1 MRVWIYSAAM
11 SAVFLASVLGTP
23 ALAQTIGSV
32 IELNRDAYGT
42 PPGGQTARLD
52 LGASVVSD
60 ELVQT
65 LAEASTRIR
74 FLDESDLRVGQS
86 SMIVLDRL
94 IYDPDQGTGEFV
106 LGIAVGTMRFISGDL
121 PPEQVL
127 IETPVAMIGIR
138 GTDFVV
144 TVTESGRTA
153 VAVFEGQVI
162 IAPFGGEPV
171 LASPGQTAVVGPT
184 SSEAVVQAGLIV
196 PLDPGLGKIP
206 DESEIADGVVVEGG
220 AIVGAR
226 AYVEP
231 GTVVKAGH
239 IWTGHPAQE
248 FRPVSDHER
257 SLFARGKKVYVAY
270 AAKYLGQTAA

>member
-1 MRVWIYSAAM
+1 MRVWTYSAAI
-11 SAVFLASVLGTP
+11 SAIFLAGLLGTP

-52 LGASVVSD
+52 LGGGVVSD

-74 FLDESDLRVGQS
+74 FLDESDLRVGES

-106 LGIAVGTMRFISGDL
+106 FGIAVGTMRFISGDL

-144 TVTESGRTA
+144 TVGESGHTA
-153 VAVFEGQVI
+153 VAVLEGQVI

-171 LASPGQTAVVGPT
+171 LASPGQTAVVSPT
-184 SSEAVVQAGLIV
+184 SGEAVVQAGLTV
-196 PLDPGLGKIP
+196 PRDLGLGKIP
-206 DESEIADGVVVEGG
+206 NESELDGENADGSSGNLARDTTVPVIPTPQPS
-220 AIVGAR
+220 AIV
-226 AYVEP
+226 P
-231 GTVVKAGH
+231 PPPPPPPPP
-239 IWTGHPAQE
+239 PA
-248 FRPVSDHER
+248 
-257 SLFARGKKVYVAY
+257 
-270 AAKYLGQTAA
+270 AAHGNSMRTIKSY

>member
-52 LGASVVSD
+52 LGGSVVSD

-184 SSEAVVQAGLIV
+184 SSEAVVQAGLVV

-220 AIVGAR
+220 DGHLARDTAVPVIPTPRPSAIVLPPPPPPPA
-226 AYVEP
+226 
-231 GTVVKAGH
+231 
-239 IWTGHPAQE
+239 PAQAHA
-248 FRPVSDHER
+248 PPPPPAR
-257 SLFARGKKVYVAY
+257 SFSKSY
-270 AAKYLGQTAA
+270 